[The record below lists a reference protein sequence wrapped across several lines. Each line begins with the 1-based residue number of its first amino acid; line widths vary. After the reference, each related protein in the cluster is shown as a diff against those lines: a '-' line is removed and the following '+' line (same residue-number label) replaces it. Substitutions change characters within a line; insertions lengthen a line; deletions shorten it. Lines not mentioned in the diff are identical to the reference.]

1 MVIPMN
7 SKVKNSPK
15 IIHSLLRLWSHIN
28 LRRRK
33 QYILLLL
40 LMIIASFA
48 EVISIGSLI
57 PFLGALA
64 NPEKIF
70 SNEFLQPIIIF
81 FDLHSSNE
89 VVILL
94 MFVFCFFAILSGV
107 IRLTLLKFTNSL
119 SFATGADLTANI
131 YERTLYQPYK
141 IHIARNTSE
150 IITGI
155 ANKSSAIIFNIILP
169 LLNILS
175 TSIMILAILSTLIY
189 VDPLICFATSF
200 VFGII
205 YILIAKQTKNKK
217 IENSYIISNKSTKI
231 IKTLQ
236 EGLGGIRDVL
246 IDGNQKIYLN
256 SFRDADLKVRA
267 AQASNLFLGLSP
279 RYILES
285 LGMILIAL
293 LAFYLFTREG
303 GISSAIPILGILA
316 LGAQRL
322 LPVMQQAYTSWSA
335 IQGGYRSLEDVLAL
349 LDQPLPSNYKNS
361 NKSRLQFKKDITLD
375 GVYFKYISNAPFA
388 ISDINF
394 SIKKG
399 EKIGIIGKTG
409 SGKSTLIDILMGLL
423 EPVSGHISVDGEIIS
438 YKNVSAWQ
446 KHLAHVP
453 QSIFLADT
461 TIAENIA
468 LGLEHDDIDLERIHL
483 CAEKAQLKNVISNL
497 SDGYETIVGERGV
510 RLSGGQQQRIAI
522 ARALYKN
529 ADVLVFDEATSAL
542 DNQTEDSVMQ
552 AIEGLGRE
560 ITVIMIA
567 HRLTTLKKCTKII
580 KLAEG
585 KVDKIGSYKDIIKK
599 N

>member
-1 MVIPMN
+1 
-7 SKVKNSPK
+7 
-15 IIHSLLRLWSHIN
+15 
-28 LRRRK
+28 
-33 QYILLLL
+33 
-40 LMIIASFA
+40 MIIASFA
-48 EVISIGSLI
+48 EVISLGSLI
-57 PFLGALA
+57 PFLGALT

-81 FDLHSSNE
+81 FGLRSPNE

-94 MFVFCFFAILSGV
+94 MCVFCFFAILSGV
-107 IRLTLLKFTNSL
+107 IRLTLLKFTNNL
-119 SFATGADLTANI
+119 SFATGADLTVNI

-169 LLNILS
+169 ILNIFS
-175 TSIMILAILSTLIY
+175 TSIMIMAILSTLIY
-189 VDPLICFATSF
+189 VDPFICFATSL
-200 VFGII
+200 VFGLI
-205 YILIAKQTKNKK
+205 YTIIAKQTKNKK
-217 IENSYIISNKSTKI
+217 IKNSYIISDKSTKI

-246 IDGNQKIYLN
+246 IDGSQKIYLK
-256 SFRDADLKVRA
+256 SYREADVKVRA
-267 AQASNLFLGLSP
+267 AQASNLFLSLSP

-293 LAFYLFTREG
+293 LAFYLFNQEG
-303 GISSAIPILGILA
+303 GMSSAIPMLGILA

-322 LPVMQQAYTSWSA
+322 LPVMQQAYASWSA
-335 IQGGYRSLEDVLAL
+335 IQGGFRSLEDVLAL
-349 LDQPLPSNYKNS
+349 LDQPLPHYYENS
-361 NKSRLQFKKDITLD
+361 NQTRLQFKKNIALD
-375 GVYFKYISNAPFA
+375 KVNFKYVSNTPFSISNV
-388 ISDINF
+388 SF
-394 SIKKG
+394 SIEKG
-399 EKIGIIGKTG
+399 ESIGIIGKTG

-423 EPVSGHISVDGEIIS
+423 EPTSGHIKVDGESIT
-438 YKNVSAWQ
+438 YKNVRAWQ

-468 LGLEHDDIDLERIHL
+468 LGIEYNDIDFVRVGI

-497 SDGYETIVGERGV
+497 PDGYETLVGERGV
-510 RLSGGQQQRIAI
+510 RLSGGQKQRIAI

-529 ADVLVFDEATSAL
+529 ADVLIFDEATSSL

-552 AIEGLGRE
+552 AIEGLGGE

-585 KVDKIGSYKDIIKK
+585 KVDKIGSYEVITKK
-599 N
+599 IN

>member
-1 MVIPMN
+1 
-7 SKVKNSPK
+7 
-15 IIHSLLRLWSHIN
+15 
-28 LRRRK
+28 
-33 QYILLLL
+33 
-40 LMIIASFA
+40 MIIASFA
-48 EVISIGSLI
+48 EVISLGSLI
-57 PFLGALA
+57 PFLGALT

-70 SNEFLQPIIIF
+70 SNEFLQPIFIF

-89 VVILL
+89 VVIFL
-94 MFVFCFFAILSGV
+94 MFAFCFFSVLSGV
-107 IRLTLLKFTNSL
+107 IRLTLLKLSNNL

-131 YERTLYQPYK
+131 YERTLYQPYR
-141 IHIARNTSE
+141 IHIGRNTSE
-150 IITGI
+150 IINGI
-155 ANKSSAIIFNIILP
+155 ANKSNYIIIGVITP
-169 LLNILS
+169 LLNIIS
-175 TSIMILAILSTLIY
+175 TCIMMVAILSTLIY
-189 VDPLICFATSF
+189 VDPFICFSTSL
-200 VFGII
+200 VFGVI
-205 YILIAKQTKNKK
+205 YILIARQTKNKK
-217 IENSYIISNKSTKI
+217 IENGHIISDKSTQI

-246 IDGNQKIYLN
+246 IDGSQKIYLKT
-256 SFRDADLKVRA
+256 FREADLKARA

-285 LGMILIAL
+285 LGMVLIAL
-293 LAFYLFTREG
+293 LAFYLFNQEG
-303 GISSAIPILGILA
+303 GMSGAIPVLGILA

-322 LPVMQQAYTSWSA
+322 LPVMQLFYSSWSA
-335 IQGGYRSLEDVLAL
+335 IQGGFWVLEDVLAL
-349 LDQPLPSNYKNS
+349 LDQPLPSYYKNS
-361 NKSRLQFKKDITLD
+361 NQKGLPFKQNIVLD
-375 GVYFKYISNAPFA
+375 GVNFKYISKAPFA
-388 ISDINF
+388 INKVSF

-399 EKIGIIGKTG
+399 EKIGIVGKTG

-423 EPVSGHISVDGEIIS
+423 EPGSGHISVDGEIIS
-438 YKNVSAWQ
+438 YKNVRAWQ

-468 LGLEHDDIDLERIHL
+468 LGHEYDDIDLERIHL

-585 KVDKIGSYKDIIKK
+585 KVDKIGRYEDIIKK
-599 N
+599 IN